1 MKLDVSQ
8 PKVLHPRLDGF
19 RKRFSEAH
27 LHLAYHAALP
37 LALTPDLLYRLWAN
51 FQQDVQSEMLNIPW
65 VAVADLLLSSL
76 CEEVGHELY
85 EMDRSVR
92 AALLE
97 QLKHD
102 DRFGQPR
109 LHELSDFLLT
119 YVQQQL
125 DSPDIDTRDRA
136 EAQRWAAIAYTQPG
150 IAAQELSRILAST
163 YQHDK
168 TECLRVAAIVE
179 TLAEPLA
186 AFEPLLTDA
195 RTKATAVRSGVT
207 APTPP
212 KSRKVLYWAISIIG
226 AAILAGLAYRILTP
240 KPDVTPSPTPA
251 PSYPS
256 GSPPA
261 SPSPSLP
268 TPAVTTP
275 AAGALPSPSAST
287 PPDSARKNLPVSP
300 SFTPPGAARQ
310 TLPVPLNSPAPQP
323 TTSTPAPS
331 TPTPLPEVPPYLP
344 EPSPSPPPNSPCLTF
359 KCTDVPDPST
369 GRGGATR

>member
-207 APTPP
+207 DAPAPTPL
-212 KSRKVLYWAISIIG
+212 KSRKMLYWAIGI
-226 AAILAGLAYRILTP
+226 ATAVLFAGLAYRYIATP
-240 KPDVTPSPTPA
+240 KPDVRPSPTL
-251 PSYPS
+251 PSSPS
-256 GSPPA
+256 PTRSPTTA
-261 SPSPSLP
+261 SPSPKP
-268 TPAVTTP
+268 TVTTP
-275 AAGALPSPSAST
+275 AATASPAPDTTSTTAPSAPTKPDTPSPSQPTQSRVITDIPKET
-287 PPDSARKNLPVSP
+287 PI
-300 SFTPPGAARQ
+300 
-310 TLPVPLNSPAPQP
+310 PAPVIPDTP
-323 TTSTPAPS
+323 TTAPS
-331 TPTPLPEVPPYLP
+331 TPKATPTPYTPTPVPSTP
-344 EPSPSPPPNSPCLTF
+344 EPTPCVTF
-359 KCTDVPDPST
+359 KCP
-369 GRGGATR
+369 

>member
-1 MKLDVSQ
+1 MKLEVSQ

-37 LALTPDLLYRLWAN
+37 LALTSDLLYRLWAN
-51 FQQDVQSEMLNIPW
+51 FQQDVQGEMLNIPW
-65 VAVADLLLSSL
+65 VAVADLLLSGL
-76 CEEVGHELY
+76 CDEVGHELY

-168 TECLRVAAIVE
+168 TECLRVAAIVG

-195 RTKATAVRSGVT
+195 RAKASAVRSGVT
-207 APTPP
+207 DAPAPTPL
-212 KSRKVLYWAISIIG
+212 KSRKMLYWAIGI
-226 AAILAGLAYRILTP
+226 ATAVLFAGLAYRYIATP
-240 KPDVTPSPTPA
+240 KPDVRPSPTLTPSPSPTPSPTT
-251 PSYPS
+251 
-256 GSPPA
+256 A
-261 SPSPSLP
+261 SPSPSPSPKP
-268 TPAVTTP
+268 TVTTP
-275 AAGALPSPSAST
+275 AATASPAPDTTSTTAPSVMAPTKPDTPSPSQPTQSRVITDIPKET
-287 PPDSARKNLPVSP
+287 PI
-300 SFTPPGAARQ
+300 
-310 TLPVPLNSPAPQP
+310 PAPVIPDTP
-323 TTSTPAPS
+323 TPVPS
-331 TPTPLPEVPPYLP
+331 TPKATPTPYTPTPVPSTP
-344 EPSPSPPPNSPCLTF
+344 EPTPCVTF
-359 KCTDVPDPST
+359 KCP
-369 GRGGATR
+369 